1 MTTMGIFNTISVILV
16 FISIVIL
23 IYRSAAGKKMDEG
36 LGMAAWI
43 IGVICSILGLLLLP
57 LLVPDH
63 TEYIEI
69 TNIQVL
75 HTKNAVVIDLVNSPE
90 RKYQDLYK
98 FDRYQSVMEIDSTT
112 KFFFKTERSYY
123 GVNVNGHSC
132 WSNPPYDTYN
142 LK

>member
-1 MTTMGIFNTISVILV
+1 MTTMGIFNTVSAILV

-23 IYRSAAGKKMDEG
+23 ISRSAAGKKMDEG
-36 LGMAAWI
+36 WGTAAWA
-43 IGVICSILGLLLLP
+43 IGLIFSILGLILLP

-123 GVNVNGHSC
+123 GIIVNGYSC
-132 WSNPPYDTYN
+132 WSNPPYDIYN